1 MGIPD
6 APPRRIATTVAVMY
20 TDNGGWMVT
29 LGVAGRVKLTF
40 VATELQQVKQAL
52 NGIEWVTQ
60 ATGEQMEHAEG
71 QRRFLEG
78 LARGLPEGMKFG
90 NMEVFG
96 PFQQKPRMP
105 GEEDD
110 DP

>member
-1 MGIPD
+1 MSRIPD
-6 APPRRIATTVAVMY
+6 APPRRVATTVGSAY
-20 TDNGGWMVT
+20 SDNGGWVVT

-40 VATELQQVKQAL
+40 VATELAQVKQAL
-52 NGIEWVTQ
+52 DGIEWVTQ
-60 ATGEQMEHAEG
+60 AQGEQMEQVEG

-78 LARGLPEGMKFG
+78 LARGLPEGTRFG
-90 NMEVFG
+90 NLEVFG

-110 DP
+110 A